1 MRFSLIAAACLGA
14 LALAA
19 GASAGVPRFA
29 LFDVHT
35 GLAAASHNPFG
46 DVKVWKQSSALAARA
61 HGATLVRCG
70 AGCTYGA
77 GWLAFVQA
85 PALSAGDVSVAK
97 PRRTHVGWTLLL
109 TLTPSGHARFAR
121 FDTKATLAGA
131 RRGISDALVLV
142 VDGAIVAQPL
152 QGQLKLAG
160 TTLEVPGFTRANAL
174 RTAKLFGR

>member
-1 MRFSLIAAACLGA
+1 VRLSLIAAACLGA

-35 GLAAASHNPFG
+35 GLAASHNPFG

-85 PALSAGDVSVAK
+85 PALSAGDVSAAK
-97 PRRTHVGWTLLL
+97 ARHDARLGWALLL
-109 TLTPSGHARFAR
+109 TLTPSGQARFAR
-121 FDTKATLAGA
+121 FDTKATLAGV